1 MRALALLS
9 VLAALT
15 VAAAAQAPAAMLK
28 VGDPA
33 PDFTMQ
39 GSDGKTHSL
48 ADYRGKQAVVL
59 AWFPKAFSQ
68 GCTTECRSLAVN
80 SDRLRK
86 FDVAYFMAS
95 VDSLDENTKF
105 AQAQK
110 ADFPLLSD
118 TDKSVAA
125 RYGVLT
131 ERGMANR
138 WTFYIDKSGRIAYID
153 RAIKVETAAEDV
165 IARLTQLKVPM
176 N

>member
-1 MRALALLS
+1 
-9 VLAALT
+9 
-15 VAAAAQAPAAMLK
+15 
-28 VGDPA
+28 
-33 PDFTMQ
+33 
-39 GSDGKTHSL
+39 
-48 ADYRGKQAVVL
+48 
-59 AWFPKAFSQ
+59 
-68 GCTTECRSLAVN
+68 VN